1 MIQFRACQTHEV
13 AEIPQHLALT
23 ALVGGDIS
31 MKKSLSFLL
40 IGHLNDVVT
49 CVQLAESYFQIPG
62 RKGFK
67 ESLTFR
73 PLNPNQPAANML
85 LSWLLAA
92 LPHVS
97 WRWQQAIDAL
107 ESEFLS
113 PVR

>member
-1 MIQFRACQTHEV
+1 MSDPRGCRNSSTFGVDSPSGRRYINE
-13 AEIPQHLALT
+13 E
-23 ALVGGDIS
+23 
-31 MKKSLSFLL
+31 SLSFLL

-49 CVQLAESYFQIPG
+49 CLQLAESYFQIPG

-67 ESLTFR
+67 ESLTFL
-73 PLNPNQPAANML
+73 PFKPNQPAVNML
-85 LSWLLAA
+85 LYWLLAA